1 MVGNGLG
8 IAIMRRCGMVG
19 GNRTLK
25 WELLVD
31 ATFRRLIA
39 ACFLNQLGFQAAFF
53 VGIIS
58 SCTTYVL
65 DAGAAEVSALVFVMN
80 VVMLVGYSAAGAL
93 IDAVG
98 PRIVLVASLALPLA
112 AVAVV
117 FAMPVCMASLLVVA
131 IVMGLAGAAASTAV
145 ETFPRYL
152 TNDEVLLARVN
163 SLNSVVTF
171 VAVIAGPLLAGAIA
185 DVTDSRL
192 VFAVLPVTSVLG
204 VLVALCLRER
214 VRPEHP
220 QDSGRTTPSLLACV
234 ADGVRTT
241 VANPALIV
249 LFAVCFL
256 GNLGFGAF
264 DSLESLFYRDVLRVG
279 AEWMGWL
286 TAIVGVGA
294 TVGSLLAGRVPT
306 RRVTLPALCGLLVVE
321 GLGAVLYTA
330 TPFVWCAAAGQLVLG
345 AANGMVMPLRVTL
358 TQRNCELGHL
368 GSVSAL
374 MRVGISVSGT
384 LPLLAAPMLADAF
397 GVQAVLVSAA
407 ALVALTGAALVA
419 AARRVH
425 AS

>member
-1 MVGNGLG
+1 MVGNGL
-8 IAIMRRCGMVG
+8 ALQC
-19 GNRTLK
+19 NEKCTLK
-25 WELLVD
+25 GGLLVD
-31 ATFRRLIA
+31 ATFRRLVA
-39 ACFLNQLGFQAAFF
+39 VCFLNQLGFQAAYF
-53 VGIIS
+53 VGIIG
-58 SCTTYVL
+58 CATYVL

-80 VVMLVGYSAAGAL
+80 AVMLVGYSAAGAL
-93 IDAVG
+93 IDAAG

-112 AVAVV
+112 AAAVV

-171 VAVIAGPLLAGAIA
+171 VAVIAGPLFAGAIA
-185 DVTDSRL
+185 GAGDNRL

-220 QDSGRTTPSLLACV
+220 QDSGQTTPSLLARL
-234 ADGVRTT
+234 ADGVRAM

-306 RRVTLPALCGLLVVE
+306 RRVKLPALCGLLVVE

-345 AANGMVMPLRVTL
+345 AANGLIMPLRVTL

-384 LPLLAAPMLADAF
+384 LPLLVAPLLADAF

-419 AARRVH
+419 VARRVR

>member
-1 MVGNGLG
+1 M
-8 IAIMRRCGMVG
+8 
-19 GNRTLK
+19 
-25 WELLVD
+25 D
-31 ATFRRLIA
+31 ATFRRLVA
-39 ACFLNQLGFQAAFF
+39 ACFLNQLGFQAAYF
-53 VGIIS
+53 VGIIG
-58 SCTTYVL
+58 CATYVL

-112 AVAVV
+112 AAAVV
-117 FAMPVCMASLLVVA
+117 FAVPVCMASLLVVA
-131 IVMGLAGAAASTAV
+131 IVMGLAGATASTAV

-152 TNDEVLLARVN
+152 TNDEVLLTRVN
-163 SLNSVVTF
+163 SLNGVATF
-171 VAVIAGPLLAGAIA
+171 AAVIAGPLLAGAIA
-185 DVTDSRL
+185 GGADNRL
-192 VFAVLPVTSVLG
+192 VFVVLPCTSVPG
-204 VLVALCLRER
+204 VLVALGLHERLRLD
-214 VRPEHP
+214 RPA
-220 QDSGRTTPSLLACV
+220 SAGRPAPSLLSRLAE
-234 ADGVRTT
+234 GVR
-241 VANPALIV
+241 AMLASPALIV

-294 TVGSLLAGRVPT
+294 TVGSLLAGRMPT
-306 RRVTLPALCGLLVVE
+306 CRVTLPALCGLLVVE

-345 AANGMVMPLRVTL
+345 AANGMIMPLRVTL
-358 TQRNCELGHL
+358 TQRNCELGQL

>member
-1 MVGNGLG
+1 MVGNGPCYNPP
-8 IAIMRRCGMVG
+8 RNERSSG
-19 GNRTLK
+19 G
-25 WELLVD
+25 LLVD
-31 ATFRRLIA
+31 ATLRRLVA
-39 ACFLNQLGFQAAFF
+39 ACFLNQLGFQAVYF
-53 VGIIS
+53 VGIIG
-58 SCTTYVL
+58 CATYVL
-65 DAGAAEVSALVFVMN
+65 DASAAEVSALVFVMN

-93 IDAVG
+93 IDAAG

-112 AVAVV
+112 AAAVV
-117 FAMPVCMASLLVVA
+117 LAMPVCMAKTQYSFSDDQTKL
-131 IVMGLAGAAASTAV
+131 GA
-145 ETFPRYL
+145 PR
-152 TNDEVLLARVN
+152 DFR
-163 SLNSVVTF
+163 
-171 VAVIAGPLLAGAIA
+171 VIAGPLLAGAIA
-185 DVTDSRL
+185 GVTDSRL

-204 VLVALCLRER
+204 VLVALCLREH

-220 QDSGRTTPSLLACV
+220 QDSEQTTPSLLARV
-234 ADGVRTT
+234 ADGVRAT

-345 AANGMVMPLRVTL
+345 AANGMIMPLRVTL

-384 LPLLAAPMLADAF
+384 LPLLVAPLLADAF

-419 AARRVH
+419 VARRVREG
-425 AS
+425 

>member
-1 MVGNGLG
+1 M
-8 IAIMRRCGMVG
+8 
-19 GNRTLK
+19 
-25 WELLVD
+25 D
-31 ATFRRLIA
+31 ATLRRLVA
-39 ACFLNQLGFQAAFF
+39 ACFLNQLGFQSVYF
-53 VGIIS
+53 VGIIG
-58 SCTTYVL
+58 CATYVL

-98 PRIVLVASLALPLA
+98 PRIVLVASLALPFAAA
-112 AVAVV
+112 AVVL
-117 FAMPVCMASLLVVA
+117 AMPVCMASLLVVA

-152 TNDEVLLARVN
+152 TNDEVLLARV
-163 SLNSVVTF
+163 
-171 VAVIAGPLLAGAIA
+171 
-185 DVTDSRL
+185 
-192 VFAVLPVTSVLG
+192 
-204 VLVALCLRER
+204 
-214 VRPEHP
+214 
-220 QDSGRTTPSLLACV
+220 
-234 ADGVRTT
+234 ADGVRAT

-249 LFAVCFL
+249 LFSVCFL

-306 RRVTLPALCGLLVVE
+306 RRVTLPVLCGLLVAE

-330 TPFVWCAAAGQLVLG
+330 TPLVWCAAAGQLVLG
-345 AANGMVMPLRVTL
+345 AANGMIMPLRVTL

-384 LPLLAAPMLADAF
+384 LPLLAAPVLADAF
-397 GVQAVLVSAA
+397 GVQAVLISAA
-407 ALVALTGAALVA
+407 ALVALTGAALAA
-419 AARRVH
+419 AARRVR

>member
-1 MVGNGLG
+1 MN
-8 IAIMRRCGMVG
+8 AQG
-19 GNRTLK
+19 G
-25 WELLVD
+25 LLVD
-31 ATFRRLIA
+31 ATFRRLVA
-39 ACFLNQLGFQAAFF
+39 ACFLNQLGFQAAYF
-53 VGIIS
+53 VGIIG
-58 SCTTYVL
+58 CATYVL
-65 DAGAAEVSALVFVMN
+65 DAGAAEVSAFVFVMN
-80 VVMLVGYSAAGAL
+80 AVMLVGYSAAGAL
-93 IDAVG
+93 IDAAG

-112 AVAVV
+112 AAAAVL
-117 FAMPVCMASLLVVA
+117 AMPVCMASLLVVA

-152 TNDEVLLARVN
+152 TSDEALLARAN

-185 DVTDSRL
+185 GAGDNRL

-220 QDSGRTTPSLLACV
+220 QDSGQTAPSLLA
-234 ADGVRTT
+234 R
-241 VANPALIV
+241 VANGARHGASPALIV

-345 AANGMVMPLRVTL
+345 AANGLIMPLRVTL

-384 LPLLAAPMLADAF
+384 LPLFVAPLLADAF

-407 ALVALTGAALVA
+407 ALVALTGVALVA
-419 AARRVH
+419 AARRVR

>member
-1 MVGNGLG
+1 MTD
-8 IAIMRRCGMVG
+8 
-19 GNRTLK
+19 NR
-25 WELLVD
+25 
-31 ATFRRLIA
+31 F
-39 ACFLNQLGFQAAFF
+39 
-53 VGIIS
+53 
-58 SCTTYVL
+58 
-65 DAGAAEVSALVFVMN
+65 
-80 VVMLVGYSAAGAL
+80 
-93 IDAVG
+93 
-98 PRIVLVASLALPLA
+98 
-112 AVAVV
+112 V
-117 FAMPVCMASLLVVA
+117 FAA
-131 IVMGLAGAAASTAV
+131 
-145 ETFPRYL
+145 
-152 TNDEVLLARVN
+152 
-163 SLNSVVTF
+163 
-171 VAVIAGPLLAGAIA
+171 
-185 DVTDSRL
+185 
-192 VFAVLPVTSVLG
+192 LPVTSVLG
-204 VLVALCLRER
+204 VLVALRLRER
-214 VRPEHP
+214 IRPEHQ
-220 QDSGRTTPSLLACV
+220 QDSGQTTSSLLARV
-234 ADGVRTT
+234 ANGVRAT
-241 VANPALIV
+241 VASPALIV

-345 AANGMVMPLRVTL
+345 AANGMIMPLRVTL

-374 MRVGISVSGT
+374 MRAGISVSGT
-384 LPLLAAPMLADAF
+384 LPLLVAPLLADAF

>member
-1 MVGNGLG
+1 MVGNGPCYNPP
-8 IAIMRRCGMVG
+8 RNERSSG
-19 GNRTLK
+19 G
-25 WELLVD
+25 LLVD
-31 ATFRRLIA
+31 ATLRRLVA
-39 ACFLNQLGFQAAFF
+39 ACFLNQLGFQSVYF
-53 VGIIS
+53 VGIIG
-58 SCTTYVL
+58 CATYVL
-65 DAGAAEVSALVFVMN
+65 DASAAEVSALVFVMN
-80 VVMLVGYSAAGAL
+80 AVMLVGYSAAGAL
-93 IDAVG
+93 IDAAG

-112 AVAVV
+112 AAAVV
-117 FAMPVCMASLLVVA
+117 LAMPVCMASLLVVA

-152 TNDEVLLARVN
+152 TSDEALLARAN

-185 DVTDSRL
+185 GAGDNRL

-204 VLVALCLRER
+204 VLVALCLREH

-220 QDSGRTTPSLLACV
+220 QDSEQTTPSLLARV
-234 ADGVRTT
+234 ADGVRAT

-294 TVGSLLAGRVPT
+294 TVGSLLARP
-306 RRVTLPALCGLLVVE
+306 RAHAPRDAA
-321 GLGAVLYTA
+321 GAVRSA
-330 TPFVWCAAAGQLVLG
+330 CGGGPGGG
-345 AANGMVMPLRVTL
+345 ALHGDAVRVVRCRRPARPRGGEWHGSMPLRVTL

-384 LPLLAAPMLADAF
+384 LPLLVAPLLADAF

-407 ALVALTGAALVA
+407 ALVALMGAALVA
-419 AARRVH
+419 VARRVREG
-425 AS
+425 

>member
-1 MVGNGLG
+1 M
-8 IAIMRRCGMVG
+8 
-19 GNRTLK
+19 
-25 WELLVD
+25 D
-31 ATFRRLIA
+31 ATFRRLVA
-39 ACFLNQLGFQAAFF
+39 ACFLNQLGFQAAYF
-53 VGIIS
+53 VGIIG
-58 SCTTYVL
+58 CATYVL

-112 AVAVV
+112 AAAVV
-117 FAMPVCMASLLVVA
+117 LAMPVCMASLLVVA

-163 SLNSVVTF
+163 SLNSVATF
-171 VAVIAGPLLAGAIA
+171 AAVIAGPLLAGAIA
-185 DVTDSRL
+185 GGADNRL
-192 VFAVLPVTSVLG
+192 VFVVLPCTSVPG
-204 VLVALCLRER
+204 VLVALGLHERLRLD
-214 VRPEHP
+214 RPA
-220 QDSGRTTPSLLACV
+220 SAGRPAPSLLARLTE
-234 ADGVRTT
+234 GVRATL
-241 VANPALIV
+241 ASPALIV

-286 TAIVGVGA
+286 TVIVGVGA
-294 TVGSLLAGRVPT
+294 TVGSLLAGRVST
-306 RRVTLPALCGLLVVE
+306 RRVTLPVLCGLLVVE

-345 AANGMVMPLRVTL
+345 AANGMIMPLRVTL

-384 LPLLAAPMLADAF
+384 LPLLAAPLLADAF
-397 GVQAVLVSAA
+397 GVQTVLVSAA